1 MFCYTI
7 ISSSKALI
15 SFTVA
20 YGSSKTS
27 FDLFIKVWWPL
38 SPQERSD
45 ISLFF
50 AIAQGNFS
58 SIYTEVELAKLKSLC
73 RFFVNIEEK

>member
-1 MFCYTI
+1 MF
-7 ISSSKALI
+7 SMNE
-15 SFTVA
+15 VN
-20 YGSSKTS
+20 KTS

-38 SPQERSD
+38 SSQERSN

-58 SIYTEVELAKLKSLC
+58 FIIRTLYLRNLNALPHEYF
-73 RFFVNIEEK
+73 RG

>member
-1 MFCYTI
+1 MNE
-7 ISSSKALI
+7 
-15 SFTVA
+15 VN
-20 YGSSKTS
+20 KTS

-50 AIAQGNFS
+50 ATAQGNFS
-58 SIYTEVELAKLKSLC
+58 FIYTEVELATVKLMRALPEL
-73 RFFVNIEEK
+73 NLN